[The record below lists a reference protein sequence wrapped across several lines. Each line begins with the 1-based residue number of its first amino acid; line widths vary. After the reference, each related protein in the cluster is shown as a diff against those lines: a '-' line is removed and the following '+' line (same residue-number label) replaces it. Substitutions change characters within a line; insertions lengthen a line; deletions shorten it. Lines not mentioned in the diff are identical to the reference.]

1 MPYCTQNDLENLIP
15 VTELAELTSE
25 SGDNPNSELIAEI
38 IDRVDAEI
46 DSYISVRYRT
56 PLLTIPNLIKA
67 LSVDMAIYH
76 LYTRRSAVPVI
87 RQTKYED
94 AINFLQNVALGKSNI
109 ISPEGNDILEKSS
122 NLVSVNGSQR
132 IFSRTDWGNY

>member
-25 SGDNPNSELIAEI
+25 SGDTPNSELIAEI
-38 IDRVDAEI
+38 IDRVGAEI

-76 LYTRRSAVPVI
+76 LYTRRSAVPAI
-87 RQTKYED
+87 RQTKYQD
-94 AINFLQNVALGKSNI
+94 AINFLQNVGLGKSNI
-109 ISPEGNDILEKSS
+109 IGPEGNDILEKSS
-122 NLVSVNGSQR
+122 KLVSVNGSQR

>member
-25 SGDNPNSELIAEI
+25 SGDTPNSELIAEI
-38 IDRVDAEI
+38 IDRVGAEI

-76 LYTRRSAVPVI
+76 LYTRRSAVPAI
-87 RQTKYED
+87 RQTKYQD
-94 AINFLQNVALGKSNI
+94 AINFLQNVGLGKSNI
-109 ISPEGNDILEKSS
+109 IGPEGKDILEKSS
-122 NLVSVNGSQR
+122 KLVSVNGSQR